1 MWLQV
6 KVYMYEM
13 MRLTIMTDGLNDG
26 VTCEDDMNYFTAGL
40 FLILIIF

>member
-13 MRLTIMTDGLNDG
+13 MRMMSMMVGFNDG
-26 VTCEDDMNYFTAGL
+26 VSCEDDMNYFIAGL

>member
-13 MRLTIMTDGLNDG
+13 MRMMSMMVGFNDG
-26 VTCEDDMNYFTAGL
+26 ETCEDDMNYFTSGL